1 MMAES
6 GMQES
11 LRARSGRA
19 VGPPAAP
26 ELVPPPHARAAAE
39 VQSVLESPAGGLD
52 AAAAGLRLQRYGRN
66 ALPRAPPRS
75 LAAIFLSQFRSPL
88 IYVLL
93 LAALL
98 SLSLQEYTDA
108 AFIAA
113 VLLVNAAIGTI
124 QEFGA
129 QRSAESLQKLVTTRA
144 TVRRDGEV
152 RDIDAEEL
160 VPGDLALLES
170 GSRVPA
176 DLRLVDEQRL
186 SIDESLLT
194 GESDAVVKHAAAIL
208 EPDTATADR
217 VNMAFAGS
225 IVASGRG
232 RGVVVA
238 TGCGTLLGQIAAE
251 VLGRDTGKPP
261 LLLRMERFTLRIA
274 IAVAVAAAVLAVIS
288 LVRGMP
294 LAEIFLLTVAL
305 AVSAI
310 PEGLPVALTV
320 ALAVGLQRMARRNV
334 IVRRLVAVEA
344 LGSCTCIASDKTG
357 TLTVNQLTVS
367 TLQLPDQPPWIV
379 TGEGLSPA
387 GTIVVPAGGR
397 RDHEDQLQRLCR
409 AGVLANEAVLAQR
422 DGQWTGRGDT
432 VDLALLVLARKTGLE
447 RAALEERWPQLATVP
462 YEPAIRFSASLNG
475 SDGQEFASVKGALET
490 LLPMCR
496 DMLTEDGPV
505 ALDPD
510 RIRSQAAGLARDGFR
525 VLALADGP
533 MPAGGAASFGRDDL
547 EGLTLLGLIGMSD
560 PLRPEVLPAIEACE
574 SAGVDVR
581 MVTGDD
587 PETALAISREIG
599 LARRRE
605 DVVTGQQLQAARQE
619 GDEALARLC
628 EQAKVFARVEPH
640 QKLEIVRALQDSGE
654 FVAVTGDGVN
664 DAPALRAAQVGVAMG
679 RGGTD
684 VARETAEIILTDDN
698 IASVVAGIDEGRIA
712 YGNIRKVIFLL
723 ISTGAAEIVLFM
735 LAVLMELP
743 LPLLAVQLLWLNL
756 VTNGIQDVALAFE
769 PGEGDEL
776 RRPPRP
782 PQEPIF
788 NRIMVERVL
797 LSAVVMGV
805 VGFLYYGH
813 TLAAGHELTEARN
826 SLLLL
831 MVLFENMQAFNSRS
845 ETLSV
850 FTHDPLRNK
859 ILLVGTVMA
868 QLVHIAAMYTPGL
881 RDVLGLAPVSISHWL
896 ELLVLALGLVVAM
909 ELAKLAARRRRQP
922 R

>member
-160 VPGDLALLES
+160 VPGDLVLLDS

-367 TLQLPDQPPWIV
+367 PLQLPDQPPWIV

-510 RIRSQAAGLARDGFR
+510 RLRSQAAALARDGFR

-698 IASVVAGIDEGRIA
+698 FASVVAGIDEGRIA

-735 LAVLMELP
+735 LAVLMGLP

-881 RDVLGLAPVSISHWL
+881 RDVLGLAPVSLSHWL

>member
-1 MMAES
+1 MQRQLPTQSDRVS
-6 GMQES
+6 GGSAALGS
-11 LRARSGRA
+11 L
-19 VGPPAAP
+19 
-26 ELVPPPHARAAAE
+26 LPPHARAAAA
-39 VQSVLESPAGGLD
+39 VQLELESPAGGLD
-52 AAAAGLRLQRYGRN
+52 EATAGERLQRFGRN
-66 ALPRAPPRS
+66 ALPRAPARS
-75 LAAIFLSQFRSPL
+75 LLAIFLSQFRSPL

-93 LAALL
+93 LAALI
-98 SLSLQEYTDA
+98 SLSLEEFTDA
-108 AFIAA
+108 IFIAA

-144 TVRRDGEV
+144 TVRRDGEP

-160 VPGDLALLES
+160 VPGDLVLLDS

-176 DLRLVDEQRL
+176 DLRLVAEQRL

-194 GESDAVVKHAAAIL
+194 GESNAVVKDAAAVL
-208 EPDTATADR
+208 EADTATADR
-217 VNMAFAGS
+217 VNMAYAGS

-238 TGCGTLLGQIAAE
+238 TGRETLLGQIAAE

-261 LLLRMERFTLRIA
+261 LLLRMERFTVRIA
-274 IAVAVAAAVLAVIS
+274 IAVAVAAAALAAIS
-288 LVRGMP
+288 LARGMP
-294 LAEIFLLTVAL
+294 LSEIFLLAVAL

-357 TLTVNQLTVS
+357 TLTVNQLTVKMV
-367 TLQLPDQPPWIV
+367 QLPDQPPWLV
-379 TGEGLSPA
+379 TGEGLSPE
-387 GTIVVPAGGR
+387 GTIVVPEGGR
-397 RDHEDQLQRLCR
+397 RSDHEEQLSRLCQ
-409 AGVLANEAVLAQR
+409 AGVLANEAVLAER
-422 DGQWTGRGDT
+422 GGQWTGRGDT
-432 VDLALLVLARKTGLE
+432 VDLALLVLARKIGLT
-447 RAALEERWPQLATVP
+447 RATLEEQWPQLATVP

-475 SDGQEFASVKGALET
+475 REGREFASVKGAVET

-496 DMLTEDGPV
+496 DMLTAEGPV
-505 ALDPD
+505 ALEPGQ
-510 RIRSQAAGLARDGFR
+510 IRAQAVALARDGFR

-533 MPAGGAASFGRDDL
+533 MPPGGAGSFGRDDL

-560 PLRPEVLPAIEACE
+560 PLRPEALPAIEDCE
-574 SAGVDVR
+574 AAGVDVR

-599 LARRRE
+599 LASRRE
-605 DVVTGQQLQAARQE
+605 DVVTGQQLQAARNE
-619 GDEALARLC
+619 GEKALTGLC
-628 EQAKVFARVEPH
+628 EQARVFARVEPH
-640 QKLEIVRALQDSGE
+640 QKLEIVCALQNSGH

-698 IASVVAGIDEGRIA
+698 FASVVAGIEEGRIA

-735 LAVLMELP
+735 LAVMVGLP

-788 NRIMVERVL
+788 NRIMIERVL
-797 LSAVVMGV
+797 LSAAVMGV
-805 VGFLYYGH
+805 VGFLYYEHALATGH
-813 TLAAGHELTEARN
+813 DVDEARN

-850 FTHDPLRNK
+850 FAHDPLRNK
-859 ILLVGTVMA
+859 ILLLGTVAA

-881 RDVLGLAPVSISHWL
+881 RDVLGLAPVSLDHWL
-896 ELLVLALGLVVAM
+896 ELLLLALSLVLAM
-909 ELAKLAARRRRQP
+909 ELAKLYTRRRRHRHPP

>member
-1 MMAES
+1 
-6 GMQES
+6 MQES

-93 LAALL
+93 LAALI

-160 VPGDLALLES
+160 VPGDLVLLES

-510 RIRSQAAGLARDGFR
+510 RLRSQAAALARDGFR

-628 EQAKVFARVEPH
+628 EQARVFARVEPH

-698 IASVVAGIDEGRIA
+698 FASVVAGIDEGRIA

-735 LAVLMELP
+735 LAVLMGLP

-881 RDVLGLAPVSISHWL
+881 RDVLGLAPVSLSHWL

>member
-1 MMAES
+1 
-6 GMQES
+6 
-11 LRARSGRA
+11 
-19 VGPPAAP
+19 
-26 ELVPPPHARAAAE
+26 
-39 VQSVLESPAGGLD
+39 
-52 AAAAGLRLQRYGRN
+52 
-66 ALPRAPPRS
+66 
-75 LAAIFLSQFRSPL
+75 
-88 IYVLL
+88 
-93 LAALL
+93 
-98 SLSLQEYTDA
+98 
-108 AFIAA
+108 
-113 VLLVNAAIGTI
+113 
-124 QEFGA
+124 
-129 QRSAESLQKLVTTRA
+129 
-144 TVRRDGEV
+144 
-152 RDIDAEEL
+152 
-160 VPGDLALLES
+160 
-170 GSRVPA
+170 
-176 DLRLVDEQRL
+176 
-186 SIDESLLT
+186 
-194 GESDAVVKHAAAIL
+194 
-208 EPDTATADR
+208 
-217 VNMAFAGS
+217 
-225 IVASGRG
+225 
-232 RGVVVA
+232 
-238 TGCGTLLGQIAAE
+238 
-251 VLGRDTGKPP
+251 
-261 LLLRMERFTLRIA
+261 
-274 IAVAVAAAVLAVIS
+274 
-288 LVRGMP
+288 
-294 LAEIFLLTVAL
+294 
-305 AVSAI
+305 
-310 PEGLPVALTV
+310 
-320 ALAVGLQRMARRNV
+320 
-334 IVRRLVAVEA
+334 
-344 LGSCTCIASDKTG
+344 
-357 TLTVNQLTVS
+357 
-367 TLQLPDQPPWIV
+367 
-379 TGEGLSPA
+379 
-387 GTIVVPAGGR
+387 
-397 RDHEDQLQRLCR
+397 
-409 AGVLANEAVLAQR
+409 
-422 DGQWTGRGDT
+422 
-432 VDLALLVLARKTGLE
+432 
-447 RAALEERWPQLATVP
+447 
-462 YEPAIRFSASLNG
+462 LNG
-475 SDGQEFASVKGALET
+475 SDGQEFASVKGAVET

-510 RIRSQAAGLARDGFR
+510 RIRSQAAALARDGFR

-533 MPAGGAASFGRDDL
+533 MPAGGAAHFGRDDL
-547 EGLTLLGLIGMSD
+547 DGLILLGLVGMSD
-560 PLRPEVLPAIEACE
+560 PLRPEALSAIEACE

-640 QKLEIVRALQDSGE
+640 QKLEIVRALQDSGQ

-698 IASVVAGIDEGRIA
+698 FASVVAGIEEGRIA

-735 LAVLMELP
+735 LAVLMGLP

-788 NRIMVERVL
+788 NRIMIERVL

-813 TLAAGHELTEARN
+813 ALAAGHELTEARN

-859 ILLVGTVMA
+859 ILLVGTVLA
-868 QLVHIAAMYTPGL
+868 QLVHIGAMYTPGL
-881 RDVLGLAPVSISHWL
+881 RDVLGLAPVSLSHWL

-909 ELAKLAARRRRQP
+909 ELAKLAARRRGQR

>member
-1 MMAES
+1 
-6 GMQES
+6 MQES

-93 LAALL
+93 LAALI

-144 TVRRDGEV
+144 TVRQDGEV

-160 VPGDLALLES
+160 VPGDLVLLES

-288 LVRGMP
+288 LARGMP

-510 RIRSQAAGLARDGFR
+510 RLRSQAAALARDGFR

-698 IASVVAGIDEGRIA
+698 FASVVAGIDEGRIA

-735 LAVLMELP
+735 LAVLMGLP

-881 RDVLGLAPVSISHWL
+881 RDVLGLAPVSLSHWL